1 MFPETIDI
9 YVLCS
14 LVDLSPAT
22 YFFKKTPLYAYS
34 PGSATSG
41 VAELRGGVL
50 KLLKALRFEA
60 SPWHWIT
67 MPGLSSH

>member
-41 VAELRGGVL
+41 VAELQ
-50 KLLKALRFEA
+50 
-60 SPWHWIT
+60 
-67 MPGLSSH
+67 